1 MGEEKTITWL
11 LFYIYVLGT
20 SLHAKQ
26 TCSIEPHRVAHSNN
40 IFLDQERNCLEVN
53 FYTFCLQQHSENFL
67 IRSLV

>member
-26 TCSIEPHRVAHSNN
+26 ACSIEPHRVAHSNN
-40 IFLDQERNCLEVN
+40 IFWIKRETVWK
-53 FYTFCLQQHSENFL
+53 L
-67 IRSLV
+67 IFTHVVYSNAVKISLFIL